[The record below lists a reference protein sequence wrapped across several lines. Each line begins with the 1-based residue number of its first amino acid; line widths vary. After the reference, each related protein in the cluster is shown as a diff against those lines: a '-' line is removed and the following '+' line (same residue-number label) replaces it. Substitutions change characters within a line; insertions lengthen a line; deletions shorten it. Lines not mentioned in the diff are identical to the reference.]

1 MNPPFVIATKIKNYH
16 TKISASSVQYR
27 IASSAGQRL
36 TMVESSSSPLRS
48 ESMASAASSSNASTT
63 SSSSTTKP
71 ITALPT
77 DEALQILLS
86 PDGYYQY
93 LSIPKPTPDTMGLK
107 YQAAMAAGGA
117 PTTETMAASSDA
129 ALIDL
134 DQIKKNYRRLSLK
147 HHPDRRTGDAEC
159 FRMLNRAKVVL
170 SNAKLRREYDLVGL
184 DLEDDE
190 EHDHDDRGDGVPGGN
205 GSPKKEND
213 DEGSS
218 SGEAHHEDHG
228 KDGNSSKTETVM
240 GHLASATLAAVLQVV
255 VRTGLMGFVSSVIS
269 RYTIL
274 VRACV

>member
-1 MNPPFVIATKIKNYH
+1 
-16 TKISASSVQYR
+16 
-27 IASSAGQRL
+27 
-36 TMVESSSSPLRS
+36 MVESSSSPLRS

-117 PTTETMAASSDA
+117 PPTETASIDA
-129 ALIDL
+129 AMIDL

-190 EHDHDDRGDGVPGGN
+190 EHHHDDHDGGGDGVPGGG
-205 GSPKKEND
+205 GSPKKENNE
-213 DEGSS
+213 EGSS